1 MIVEIISII
10 FLIIVHIITMN
21 FIEDNWDELKV
32 GDDDYKL
39 IAKYPFINV
48 IFLVWKIFT
57 NVIKDWCGLYKSIIK

>member
-1 MIVEIISII
+1 
-10 FLIIVHIITMN
+10 MN
-21 FIEDNWDELKV
+21 FIEDNWGELKV

-48 IFLVWKIFT
+48 IFLVWKIFN

>member
-10 FLIIVHIITMN
+10 FLIILHIITMN
-21 FIEDNWDELKV
+21 FIEDNWGELKV

-48 IFLVWKIFT
+48 IFLVWKIFN